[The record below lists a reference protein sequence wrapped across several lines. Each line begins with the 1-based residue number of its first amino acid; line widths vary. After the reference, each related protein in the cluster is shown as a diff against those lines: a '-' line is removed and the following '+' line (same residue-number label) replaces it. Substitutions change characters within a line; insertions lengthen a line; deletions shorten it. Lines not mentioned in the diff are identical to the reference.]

1 MIKAKYEKTV
11 KNQMLSKFSYGN
23 IMAVPK
29 IEKVIVNTGFGKAIT
44 PKTTDE
50 KRKFQEYI
58 SKQLEELL
66 GQKPVLIEARK
77 SIASFKLREGNIIG
91 VKAVLRGQKMYD
103 FLDRLVNIVLPRT
116 RDFRGIKL
124 SAIQDGNL
132 NIGIKEHIAFPEISP
147 EKAYY
152 LFGLQVTIVTSA
164 KTEEETKELF
174 ELLDFPLRKS

>member
-1 MIKAKYEKTV
+1 
-11 KNQMLSKFSYGN
+11 
-23 IMAVPK
+23 MAVPK
-29 IEKVIVNTGFGKAIT
+29 IEKVIVNTSFGKVII

-66 GQKPVLIEARK
+66 GQKPVLTKARK
-77 SIASFKLREGNIIG
+77 SIASFKTREGNIIG
-91 VKAVLRGQKMYD
+91 AKATLRGQKMYD
-103 FLDRLVNIVLPRT
+103 FLDRLINVVLPRT

-124 SAIQDGNL
+124 SGISDGSL

-147 EKAYY
+147 EKAHY
-152 LFGLQVTIVTSA
+152 LFGLQIIIKTSA
-164 KTEEETKELF
+164 KTEESAKELF